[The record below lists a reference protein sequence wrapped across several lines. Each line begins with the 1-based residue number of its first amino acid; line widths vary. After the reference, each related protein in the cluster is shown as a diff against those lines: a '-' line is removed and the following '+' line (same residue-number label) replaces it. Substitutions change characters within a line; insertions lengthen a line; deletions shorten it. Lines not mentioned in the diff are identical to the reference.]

1 MAKKQTGL
9 KSLKASKEKAEKRNE
24 VVVIRSQMGTG
35 ISSRVFDAKTGEFLY
50 SSWVNKNLKTSKI
63 VYKRK

>member
-9 KSLKASKEKAEKRNE
+9 KSQKAPKDKPKGT
-24 VVVIRSQMGTG
+24 VIVIRSQRGTG

-50 SSWVNKNLKTSKI
+50 SSWVNKNLKSPQTI
-63 VYKRK
+63 YKRK